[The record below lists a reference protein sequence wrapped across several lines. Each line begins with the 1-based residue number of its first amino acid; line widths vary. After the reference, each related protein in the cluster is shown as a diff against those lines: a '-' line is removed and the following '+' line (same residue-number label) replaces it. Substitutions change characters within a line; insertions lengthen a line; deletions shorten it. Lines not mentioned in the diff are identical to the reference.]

1 MSSRHHIDDFM
12 RGRIIG
18 KIEEGRKITDVA
30 REFDIAHRFVS
41 RLWKSFKTTGMCS
54 RRQRGGRV
62 RSTTLC
68 RRQIYR
74 PISKKEQA
82 HHSSAGGKSVSCC
95 LRKADLPK
103 TVARRLRGGGL
114 YARRPVVC
122 VPLTRQHRTA
132 RLQWC
137 REHHN
142 WTEQDWA
149 CVLFSDENRFSLSSD
164 CRHQLIWRESGTA
177 YRPENIQ
184 EKDRYPTCSIMVW
197 AGIMIN
203 GRTRLHVVA
212 NGTMT
217 GQRYIEEVL
226 LPHVRLFRGAVG
238 EKFVF
243 MDDNAT
249 CHRTLAVQDCLDSEG
264 IQRLVWPA
272 RSPDLNPIENVW
284 DGLGRQVAGR
294 NYPPTNK
301 NTLIRALT
309 EEWDKLPQQLLDNVV
324 QKYGND
330 VWNVASHSTVDIS
343 RTDTFLLRCLLTF
356 RCICSISP
364 YADQMNIFFLSDVST
379 AFVLS
384 RTINILYSNV

>member
-18 KIEEGRKITDVA
+18 KIEEGQKITDVA
-30 REFDIAHRFVS
+30 REFDIAHSFVS

-54 RRQRGGRV
+54 RRHGGGRV
-62 RSTTLC
+62 RS
-68 RRQIYR
+68 
-74 PISKKEQA
+74 
-82 HHSSAGGKSVSCC
+82 GKSVSCC

-149 CVLFSDENRFSLSSD
+149 CVLFSDESRFSLSSD
-164 CRHQLIWRESGTA
+164 CRRQLIWRESDTA

-217 GQRYIEEVL
+217 GQ
-226 LPHVRLFRGAVG
+226 
-238 EKFVF
+238 
-243 MDDNAT
+243 
-249 CHRTLAVQDCLDSEG
+249 
-264 IQRLVWPA
+264 
-272 RSPDLNPIENVW
+272 
-284 DGLGRQVAGR
+284 
-294 NYPPTNK
+294 
-301 NTLIRALT
+301 
-309 EEWDKLPQQLLDNVV
+309 
-324 QKYGND
+324 
-330 VWNVASHSTVDIS
+330 
-343 RTDTFLLRCLLTF
+343 
-356 RCICSISP
+356 
-364 YADQMNIFFLSDVST
+364 
-379 AFVLS
+379 
-384 RTINILYSNV
+384 